1 MLFFQNL
8 LKRLQVLID
17 HEKERKL
24 DQKMWMANQVLV
36 VGFIQ
41 KWLCIKDEDYFSDA
55 AIQRAIGDIVVVVMS
70 AVCSLL

>member
-41 KWLCIKDEDYFSDA
+41 KWLGIKDEDYFSDA